1 VFAFTGKLY
10 DENTKLQNNLNR
22 WYDSAIG
29 QWLNEDPI
37 GFAAGDENIRRYVR
51 NRATESTDP
60 TGLEES
66 FWTAFWQSYDPWVW
80 GNPPP
85 VHTADLVLERMTM
98 AANVAAAIAAAAAAA
113 IVAAEAAAAAAAARS
128 CAAGCSC
135 ESSEKSSRRGRSQR
149 GILQADGQ
157 PMGAF

>member
-66 FWTAFWQSYDPWVW
+66 FWTAFRQSYDPWVW

-113 IVAAEAAAAAAAARS
+113 EAAAARAARAAVLRAAAARK
-128 CAAGCSC
+128 AAD
-135 ESSEKSSRRGRSQR
+135 EAAASEEYFRRMDNRWERFRDGRR
-149 GILQADGQ
+149 
-157 PMGAF
+157 